1 MRQVHRHS
9 WVLGQSEGVKA
20 LLSASS
26 WAPVQFLVTLP
37 LRSGSFYGAVTQ
49 RPGVNTPCSFCS
61 MLALFV
67 QCLLMRSAVSK
78 AIDRSILRQN
88 TPCDDHDTHNL
99 DYSMV
104 VSTARSFSRGNDVEG
119 EEQERGIIVV
129 SKDIISTKGLHPSS
143 DFREVSGHV
152 FGARKMVLHGQKT
165 ADWVLPVRRNDA

>member
-1 MRQVHRHS
+1 
-9 WVLGQSEGVKA
+9 
-20 LLSASS
+20 
-26 WAPVQFLVTLP
+26 
-37 LRSGSFYGAVTQ
+37 
-49 RPGVNTPCSFCS
+49 
-61 MLALFV
+61 MLAY
-67 QCLLMRSAVSK
+67 AVSRFQSN
-78 AIDRSILRQN
+78 RSFDLRQN
-88 TPCDDHDTHNL
+88 TPCDDHDTPNL